1 MNKRI
6 FLFLITL
13 LMCLSLNISASAFKN
28 DDRTLN
34 LVEDY
39 ADLLTDSEEAEL
51 TEKLFSFCDKYE
63 MEIAVVTVNDLDG
76 KSAGAFADD
85 FYDYNGYGYGENN
98 DGLLAL
104 YKDGDYGDREI
115 YITTHGK
122 AISKFSD
129 ADIDYILDEMIFY
142 LSTGDYAWAFD
153 SFVNESINVVE
164 VSVPLFWIPLSLAI
178 GIVGVFIVLKIMASA
193 NKSVVRKVDAKD
205 YVRSG
210 SMVLT
215 GSYDN
220 FLFNN
225 VSRVA
230 RPKNTSTSGGRS
242 STHTGSSGRTH
253 GGGGKRF

>member
-1 MNKRI
+1 MMNKRI
-6 FLFLITL
+6 ISILIAIFLCFS
-13 LMCLSLNISASAFKN
+13 LSIFASAQEN
-28 DDRTLN
+28 DRTLG

-39 ADLLTDSEEAEL
+39 ADLLTDSEESAL
-51 TEKLFSFCDKYE
+51 AEKLEAFCDEYK
-63 MEIAVVTVNDLDG
+63 MEIAVVTINDLEG
-76 KSAGAFADD
+76 KTARDFADD
-85 FYDYNGYGYGENN
+85 FYDYNGYGYGEND

-104 YKDGDYGDREI
+104 YVDGAEGEREI

-122 AISKFSD
+122 AISKISD
-129 ADIDYILDEMIFY
+129 ADINYITDRMIGY

-153 SFVNESINVVE
+153 TFVDETINTVK
-164 VSVPLFWIPLSLAI
+164 VSVSIIWIPLSLAI
-178 GIVGVFIVLKIMASA
+178 GIAIVFLVLKTIASA

-210 SMVLT
+210 SMVVT

-225 VSRVA
+225 VTRVA
-230 RPKNTSTSGGRS
+230 RPKNTSSGS
-242 STHTGSSGRTH
+242 STHTSSSGRTH

>member
-6 FLFLITL
+6 VSIFIAVL
-13 LMCLSLNISASAFKN
+13 LCFSLSIFASAQEN
-28 DDRTLN
+28 DRTLG

-39 ADLLTDSEEAEL
+39 AELLTDSEESAL
-51 TEKLFSFCDKYE
+51 AEKLEAFCDEYK
-63 MEIAVVTVNDLDG
+63 MEIAVVTINDLEG
-76 KSAGAFADD
+76 KTARDFADD
-85 FYDYNGYGYGENN
+85 FYDYNGYGYGEND

-104 YKDGDYGDREI
+104 YVDGAEGEREI

-122 AISKFSD
+122 AISKISD
-129 ADIDYILDEMIFY
+129 ADIDYITDRMIGY
-142 LSTGDYAWAFD
+142 LSTGDYAGAFD
-153 SFVNESINVVE
+153 TFVDETINTVK
-164 VSVPLFWIPLSLAI
+164 VSVSIIWIPLSLAI
-178 GIVGVFIVLKIMASA
+178 GIAIVFLVLKTIASA

-210 SMVLT
+210 SMVVT

-225 VSRVA
+225 VTRVA
-230 RPKNTSTSGGRS
+230 RPKNTSSGS
-242 STHTGSSGRTH
+242 STHTSSSGRTH

>member
-6 FLFLITL
+6 ISILIAIFLCFS
-13 LMCLSLNISASAFKN
+13 LSIFASAQEN
-28 DDRTLN
+28 DRTLG

-39 ADLLTDSEEAEL
+39 ADLLTDSEESAL
-51 TEKLFSFCDKYE
+51 AEKLEAFCDEYK
-63 MEIAVVTVNDLDG
+63 MEIAVVTINDLEGQTARD
-76 KSAGAFADD
+76 FADD
-85 FYDYNGYGYGENN
+85 FYDYNGYGYGEND

-104 YKDGDYGDREI
+104 YVDGAEGEREI

-122 AISKFSD
+122 AISKISD
-129 ADIDYILDEMIFY
+129 ADIDYITDRMIVY

-153 SFVNESINVVE
+153 TFVDETINTVK
-164 VSVPLFWIPLSLAI
+164 VSVSIIWIPLSLAI
-178 GIVGVFIVLKIMASA
+178 GIAIVFLVLKTIASA

-210 SMVLT
+210 SMVVT

-225 VSRVA
+225 VTRVA
-230 RPKNTSTSGGRS
+230 RPKNTSSGS
-242 STHTGSSGRTH
+242 STHTSSSGRTH